1 MPGTVR
7 PDGRAGCLLSLVLF
21 FGLPATASAQVILD
35 GFVTGQAAQAWES
48 WQRACEALLARDAS
62 RAEAAFG
69 ELIAQGV
76 SPLRLALCGER
87 LIRQRTLAGALVLL
101 EQDAEAGA
109 LGENGRK
116 VFEAYQI
123 GVEQMNQA
131 DDGFYFCSVGQFP
144 VAAANFQA
152 LLSSQPDP
160 VALLEFVD
168 QDRRREEI
176 LVLVSRDPIVG
187 ELARQVTRLLASGE
201 RLIRADPTRILQ
213 HIERLAGPPRQ
224 FENSVERLKDS
235 GEYAIP
241 FLILTLRDREKRELV
256 QPIVRTLPQ
265 IGRAALNP
273 LVVALRMEDQATR
286 RFLIQ
291 ALGRLGYAQAV
302 PYLQRLRDAAD
313 TPPEVRVAVEAALA
327 ELASRGATMSSEV
340 PALSFLELAEQ
351 YYADSPSLRADPR
364 VDTANVW
371 YWRDDLLQNVE
382 VPTAIF
388 NEIMCMRCCEE
399 ALLLDPDLKPALA
412 LWLAANFRREAQLP
426 AGASDPTR
434 PENYPSAA
442 YFAQAAGPE
451 YNLLAL
457 ARAVDDG
464 DPAVALG
471 SIEAL
476 RKTAG
481 SASVLLP
488 EGGRQPLAE
497 ALSFGDRM
505 VRVRAALALGNS
517 LPVRVFHNYQNLMP
531 VLAEAL
537 LLHSGARN
545 ALVVDPDAE
554 TANHLA
560 SLLRAEGFTVAI
572 ADALPGGLEK
582 VRQELAGLDLLTIA
596 SDVVAPDL
604 RTGLSQLRGEFRFA
618 AVPVVIVAKP
628 GSAELV
634 GGLVRSDFRLGHVP
648 PRVGPDELRAEFT
661 RVSRAVGATPVTP
674 ELGLVLAHEA
684 ADVLGR
690 MAITNNP
697 LFKPEMV
704 QSAILA
710 ALGTGDADLRIKL
723 GGLLAFI
730 DSREAQEP
738 LARIALDEAESQ
750 DMRVAMFAALADGA
764 KRFGNRL
771 GEELVRRLIAAAES
785 HENLTIRTAA
795 SQALGALN
803 LPGNPAS
810 AIIRN
815 QYRG

>member
-1 MPGTVR
+1 MPGTAR
-7 PDGRAGCLLSLVLF
+7 PARLAGCLLPLALTL
-21 FGLPATASAQVILD
+21 GPPASASAQVAIE
-35 GFVTGQAAQAWES
+35 GFVTGQASQAWAT
-48 WQRACEALLARDAS
+48 WRQACEALLARDSAK
-62 RAEAAFG
+62 AEAAFG
-69 ELIAQGV
+69 ELVAQGV
-76 SPLRLALCGER
+76 SPLRLALCGDR
-87 LIRQRTLAGALVLL
+87 LLQQRTLAGALVLL
-101 EQDAEAGA
+101 EQDAEAEA

-116 VFEAYQI
+116 VYAAYQT

-131 DDGFYFCSVGQFP
+131 DDGFYFCFVGQFP

-152 LLSSQPDP
+152 LLRSDPDP

-168 QDRRREEI
+168 QNPRREEI

-187 ELARQVTRLLASGE
+187 EAARRITKLLAAGE

-224 FENSVERLKDS
+224 FENSVERIKDS

-241 FLILTLRDREKRELV
+241 FLILTLRDREKSDLV
-256 QPIVRTLPQ
+256 QPIVRMLPQ
-265 IGRAALNP
+265 IGRPALNP
-273 LVVALRMEDQATR
+273 LVAALRMDDQATK

-291 ALGRLGYAQAV
+291 ALGRIGYVQAV
-302 PYLQRLRDAAD
+302 PYLQRLRDA
-313 TPPEVRVAVEAALA
+313 TETSPEVRVAVEAALA
-327 ELASRGATMSSEV
+327 ELASRGAAMTSEN
-340 PALSFLELAEQ
+340 AARSFLELADQ
-351 YYADSPSLRADPR
+351 YYDDSPSLRADPR
-364 VDTANVW
+364 TDTANVW

-382 VPTAIF
+382 VPTPIF
-388 NEIMCMRCCEE
+388 NEVMCMRACEE

-426 AGASDPTR
+426 EDASDPTR

-471 SIEAL
+471 AVEAL

-481 SASVLLP
+481 TASVLLP
-488 EGGRQPLAE
+488 EAGRQPLAE

-505 VRVRAALALGNS
+505 VRVRAALALGGS
-517 LPVRVFHNYQNLMP
+517 LPVRAFHNYQNLMP

-537 LLHSGARN
+537 LLHGGARN

-554 TANHLA
+554 TANHVA
-560 SLLRAEGFTVAI
+560 SALRAEGFKVVLDGGLLGALEK
-572 ADALPGGLEK
+572 ARSELPG
-582 VRQELAGLDLLTIA
+582 VDLITIA
-596 SDVVAPDL
+596 SDVVSPDL

-618 AVPVVIVAKP
+618 SVPVVIVAKP
-628 GSAELV
+628 GTGELV
-634 GGLVRSDFRLGHVP
+634 GGLIRSDFRLGHVP
-648 PRVGPDELRAEFT
+648 PQVGPDELRMEFT
-661 RVSRAVGATPVTP
+661 RVGRVVGATHVTP
-674 ELGLVLAHEA
+674 EVGLGLAHEA
-684 ADVLGR
+684 ADVLVR
-690 MAITNNP
+690 LALTNNP
-697 LFKPEMV
+697 LFKVEMV
-704 QSAILA
+704 QPAILA
-710 ALGTGDADLRIKL
+710 ALGTDDPALRVKL

-730 DSREAQEP
+730 GSREAQEP
-738 LARIALDEAESQ
+738 LAQIALDEAEPEA
-750 DMRVAMFAALADGA
+750 MRVAMFAALADGA

-771 GEELVRRLIAAAES
+771 GEEIVRRLIAAAES

-810 AIIRN
+810 VIIRN

>member
-1 MPGTVR
+1 MPGTAR
-7 PDGRAGCLLSLVLF
+7 PAGLVGCLLSVVLAF
-21 FGLPATASAQVILD
+21 RLPAPVSAQVASD
-35 GFVTGQAAQAWES
+35 GFVTRQAAQAWEA
-48 WQRACEALLARDAS
+48 WQRSCEALLARDPA

-69 ELIAQGV
+69 ELVAQGV

-87 LIRQRTLAGALVLL
+87 LMRQRTLAGALVLL
-101 EQDAEAGA
+101 EQDAEAEA

-116 VFEAYQI
+116 VYEAYQV

-152 LLSSQPDP
+152 LLRSNPDP

-176 LVLVSRDPIVG
+176 LVLVSRDPLVG
-187 ELARQVTRLLASGE
+187 ELARQMTKLLVAGE

-241 FLILTLRDREKRELV
+241 FLILTLRDREKGDLV

-273 LVVALRMEDQATR
+273 LVVALRMEDQASR

-291 ALGRLGYAQAV
+291 ALGRIGYAQAV
-302 PYLQRLRDAAD
+302 PYLQRLRDAVD

-327 ELASRGATMSSEV
+327 ELASHGATMNSEV
-340 PALSFLELAEQ
+340 AALSFLELADQ
-351 YYADSPSLRADPR
+351 YYADLPSLRADPR

-382 VPTAIF
+382 VPTPIF

-426 AGASDPTR
+426 AGTSDPTR

-471 SIEAL
+471 TIEAL

-488 EGGRQPLAE
+488 EAGRQPLAE
-497 ALSFGDRM
+497 ALSFSDRM
-505 VRVRAALALGNS
+505 VRVHAALALGNS
-517 LPVRVFHNYQNLMP
+517 LPVRAFHNYQNLMP

-537 LLHSGARN
+537 LLSGGARN
-545 ALVVDPDAE
+545 ALVVDPDAQ
-554 TANHLA
+554 TANHIA
-560 SLLRAEGFTVAI
+560 SVLRAEGFTLVI
-572 ADALPGGLEK
+572 AEGLAGGLEK
-582 VRQELAGLDLLTIA
+582 ARNELPGVDLITLA
-596 SDVVAPDL
+596 SDIVAPDL
-604 RTGLSQLRGEFRFA
+604 RTGLSLLRGEFRFA

-628 GSAELV
+628 GSAEQV

-648 PRVGPDELRAEFT
+648 PQVGPDELRLEYT
-661 RVSRAVGATPVTP
+661 RVSQAVGATHVTP
-674 ELGLVLAHEA
+674 EVGLGLAHEA
-684 ADVLGR
+684 ADVLGKL
-690 MAITNNP
+690 ALTNNP
-697 LFKPEMV
+697 LFRVEMV
-704 QSAILA
+704 QPAILS
-710 ALGTGDADLRIKL
+710 ALGTSDAALRIKL

-730 DSREAQEP
+730 GSGEAQEP
-738 LARIALDEAESQ
+738 LARVALDEAEPQ

-771 GEELVRRLIAAAES
+771 GEEFVRRLIAVAES

-795 SQALGALN
+795 SRALGALN
-803 LPGNPAS
+803 LAGNPAS
-810 AIIRN
+810 VIIRN